1 MYLYLIILCGIF
13 LFQNSIIKDEK
24 VIIRERSFSYA
35 VDSQELQKQKQL
47 LKPTHQ
53 SSSTSCI
60 NAILN
65 TGVADILKRVI
76 SKRRDVM
83 TSEDLPSIT
92 RSSFSEWS
100 SAK

>member
-1 MYLYLIILCGIF
+1 MNVL
-13 LFQNSIIKDEK
+13 KDER
-24 VIIRERSFSYA
+24 VILRERSFSYA

-47 LKPTHQ
+47 LKPTPQ

-65 TGVADILKRVI
+65 TGVGDILKRVI
-76 SKRRDVM
+76 SKRRDVL
-83 TSEDLPSIT
+83 TSEDLPSIS